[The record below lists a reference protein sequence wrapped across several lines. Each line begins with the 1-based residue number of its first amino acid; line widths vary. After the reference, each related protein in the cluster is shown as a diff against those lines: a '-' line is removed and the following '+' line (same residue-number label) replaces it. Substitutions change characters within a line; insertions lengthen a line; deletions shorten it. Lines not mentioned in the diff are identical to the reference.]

1 MQQAA
6 MTGKEWIFIVLLSL
20 IWGGAFFFN
29 EVALADFG
37 PLTVVLG
44 RVGFGALTLLAWV
57 YATGGRLPNDAR
69 IWGAFLVM
77 GVLNNVIPFS
87 LIVWGQVSIDSGLA
101 SILNAT
107 TPLFIVVFAHFVTLD
122 ERLTPARLA
131 GVVLGLAGVAVLIGP
146 ALLLQI
152 GDGVLGQLAVL
163 GAACSYACAGLYGRR
178 LRGLPPLVAATG
190 MVICSAAVMAPIALL
205 IEAPWRVQPGPAAV
219 SAVLGLA
226 VLGTTLAYWLYFRIL
241 RTAGA
246 TNLMLVTFLIP
257 VSAVLL
263 GALFLGERLAWTSFA
278 GMALIFAGLAAVDG
292 RVFTLVRPRRAVQR
306 AGEGKVLWS

>member
-1 MQQAA
+1 MA
-6 MTGKEWIFIVLLSL
+6 MGGRDWVLLLTLSL
-20 IWGGAFFFN
+20 IWGGAFLFN
-29 EVALADFG
+29 EVALVDLG

-44 RVGFGALTLLAWV
+44 RVGFGAMALVIWL
-57 YATGGRLPNDAR
+57 YAGGGRLPADAR
-69 IWGAFLVM
+69 VWGTFLVM

-107 TPLFIVVFAHFVTLD
+107 TPLFIVVFAHVVTTD
-122 ERLTPARLA
+122 ERMTPARLA
-131 GVVLGLAGVAVLIGP
+131 GVLLGFAGVAVLIGP
-146 ALLLQI
+146 ALLLNL
-152 GDGVLGQLAVL
+152 GDGVAGQLAVL
-163 GAACSYACAGLYGRR
+163 GAACAYACAGLYGRR

-190 MVICSAAVMAPIALL
+190 MVMCSALVMTPIALL
-205 IEAPWRVQPGPAAV
+205 VESPWRTTPGVAALG
-219 SAVLGLA
+219 AVAGLS
-226 VLGTTLAYWLYFRIL
+226 VLGTAMAYWLYFRIL

-263 GALFLGERLAWTSFA
+263 GALVLGERLAWTSFA

-292 RVFTLVRPRRAVQR
+292 HVLRMVRSMGGRKAAKEV
-306 AGEGKVLWS
+306 

>member
-1 MQQAA
+1 M
-6 MTGKEWIFIVLLSL
+6 EWMFLITLSL
-20 IWGGAFFFN
+20 LWGGSFYFA
-29 EVALADFG
+29 EIALVDFG

-44 RVGFGALTLLAWV
+44 RVGFGALTLLIWL
-57 YATGGRLPNDAR
+57 YASGGRLPADAR
-69 IWGAFLVM
+69 IWGAFLIM

-107 TPLFIVVFAHFVTLD
+107 TPLFIVVFAHFVTVD

-152 GDGVLGQLAVL
+152 GDGAMGQLAVL
-163 GAACSYACAGLYGRR
+163 GAACAYACAGLYGRR

-190 MVICSAAVMAPIALL
+190 MVMCSAVVMVPIALL
-205 IEAPWRVQPGPAAV
+205 IEAPWRVQPALAAV
-219 SAVLGLA
+219 GAVLGSAVLCTA
-226 VLGTTLAYWLYFRIL
+226 LAYWLYFRIL

-246 TNLMLVTFLIP
+246 TNLLLVTFLIP
-257 VSAVLL
+257 VSAVFL
-263 GALFLGERLAWTSFA
+263 GALLLAERLQWTSFA

-292 RVFTLVRPRRAVQR
+292 RVFTLVRPRRAVEG
-306 AGEGKVLWS
+306 AGEG

>member
-1 MQQAA
+1 MRQAA
-6 MTGKEWIFIVLLSL
+6 MTGMEWMFLISLSL
-20 IWGGAFFFN
+20 LWGGSFYFA
-29 EVALADFG
+29 EIALVDFG

-44 RVGFGALTLLAWV
+44 RVGFGALTLLIWL
-57 YATGGRLPNDAR
+57 YASGGRLPADAR
-69 IWGAFLVM
+69 IWGAFLIM

-87 LIVWGQVSIDSGLA
+87 LIVWGQVFIDSGLA

-107 TPLFIVVFAHFVTLD
+107 TPLFIVVFAHFVTVD

-152 GDGVLGQLAVL
+152 GDGAMGQLAVL
-163 GAACSYACAGLYGRR
+163 GAACAYACAGLYGRR

-190 MVICSAAVMAPIALL
+190 MVMCSAVVMVPIALL
-205 IEAPWRVQPGPAAV
+205 IEAPWRVQPALAAV
-219 SAVLGLA
+219 GAVLGLA
-226 VLGTTLAYWLYFRIL
+226 VLSTALAYWLYFRIL

-246 TNLMLVTFLIP
+246 TNLLLVTFLIP
-257 VSAVLL
+257 VSAVFL
-263 GALFLGERLAWTSFA
+263 GALLLAERLQWTSFA

-292 RVFTLVRPRRAVQR
+292 RVFTLVRPRRAVEG
-306 AGEGKVLWS
+306 AGEG

>member
-1 MQQAA
+1 
-6 MTGKEWIFIVLLSL
+6 MTSREWAFLIALSL
-20 IWGGAFFFN
+20 VWGGAFFFT
-29 EVALADFG
+29 EIALTDFG

-44 RVGFGALTLLAWV
+44 RVGFGALGLLIWL
-57 YATGGRLPNDAR
+57 YASGGRLPADAR
-69 IWGAFLVM
+69 VWGTFLVM

-107 TPLFIVVFAHFVTLD
+107 TPLFIVVFAHVVTTD
-122 ERLTPARLA
+122 ERMTPARLA
-131 GVVLGLAGVAVLIGP
+131 GVVLGVAGVAVLIGP
-146 ALLLQI
+146 VLLLQI
-152 GDGVLGQLAVL
+152 GDGALGQVAVL
-163 GAACSYACAGLYGRR
+163 AAAVAYACAALYGRR

-190 MVICSAAVMAPIALL
+190 MVTCSAIAMAPIALL
-205 IEAPWRVQPGPAAV
+205 MEAPWQTQPGIAAMG
-219 SAVLGLA
+219 AVLA
-226 VLGTTLAYWLYFRIL
+226 VALSGTTLAYWIYFRIL

-263 GALFLGERLAWTSFA
+263 GALFLGERLAWTAFA

-292 RVFTLVRPRRAVQR
+292 RVVAQVRRCIRV
-306 AGEGKVLWS
+306 GC

>member
-1 MQQAA
+1 VRQAA
-6 MTGKEWIFIVLLSL
+6 MTGMEWMFLITLSL
-20 IWGGAFFFN
+20 LWGGSFYFA
-29 EVALADFG
+29 EIALVDFG

-44 RVGFGALTLLAWV
+44 RVGFGALTLLIWL
-57 YATGGRLPNDAR
+57 YASGGRLPADAR
-69 IWGAFLVM
+69 IWGAFLIM

-107 TPLFIVVFAHFVTLD
+107 TPLFIVVFAHFVTVD

-152 GDGVLGQLAVL
+152 GDGAMGQLAVL
-163 GAACSYACAGLYGRR
+163 GAACAYACAGLYGRR

-190 MVICSAAVMAPIALL
+190 MVMCSAVVMVPIALL
-205 IEAPWRVQPGPAAV
+205 IEAPWRVQPALAAV
-219 SAVLGLA
+219 GAVLGSAVLCTA
-226 VLGTTLAYWLYFRIL
+226 LAYWLYFRIL

-246 TNLMLVTFLIP
+246 TNLLLVTFLIP
-257 VSAVLL
+257 VSAVFL
-263 GALFLGERLAWTSFA
+263 GALLLAERLQWTSFA

-292 RVFTLVRPRRAVQR
+292 RVFTLVRPRRAVEG
-306 AGEGKVLWS
+306 AGEG

>member
-6 MTGKEWIFIVLLSL
+6 MTGREWVFLIALSL

-29 EVALADFG
+29 EIALVDFG

-44 RVGFGALTLLAWV
+44 RVGFGALALLIWV
-57 YATGGRLPNDAR
+57 YATGGRLPTDAR

-107 TPLFIVVFAHFVTLD
+107 TPLFSVVFAHFVTSD

-163 GAACSYACAGLYGRR
+163 GAGCAYAWAALYGRR
-178 LRGLPPLVAATG
+178 LRGLPPLVAAAG
-190 MVICSAAVMAPIALL
+190 MVICSAVVMVPIALL
-205 IEAPWRVQPGPAAV
+205 IETPWRVQPGLASV
-219 SAVLGLA
+219 GAVLGLA
-226 VLGTTLAYWLYFRIL
+226 VLGTAAAYWLYFRIL

-257 VSAVLL
+257 VSAVFL

-278 GMALIFAGLAAVDG
+278 GMTLIFAGLAAVDG
-292 RVFTLVRPRRAVQR
+292 RVLTLVRPRRATEG
-306 AGEGKVLWS
+306 AGEG